1 MPPRVMTP
9 EAAVKL
15 IPDNATLGVG
25 GFVGAGSPEALNRA
39 IEDRFRQTGSPTGLT
54 VLYAA
59 GQGDGAG
66 RGVNHLGQEG
76 LVRRVFGGHWGLV
89 PSLAKLAVENK
100 IEAYNWPQGVIAHLY
115 RDIAGGRPGAITHI
129 GLHTYVDPRNGGGKL
144 NERTTED
151 MVELIELGGREWLWY
166 KATPID
172 VGLIRGTTADSRG
185 NISMEREAMHGE
197 MLPIAQAA
205 RNSGGIVIAQV
216 ERLAAAG
223 TLHPHTVKVPGIL
236 VDAIVVAEP
245 HEHHQTFAEEYNPT
259 YCGELRID
267 LQSIEPMEMSE
278 RKIIVR
284 RAAVEL
290 FAGAVIN
297 LGIGMP
303 EGVADVANE
312 EGIIE
317 EMVQTV
323 EAGAIGGVPAGGLSF
338 GASTNPDAVIDQPS
352 QFDFYDGGGL
362 DLAFL
367 GSAQID
373 THGNVN
379 VSKFGG
385 GLTGCGGFI
394 NITQTAQRVIFCG
407 TFTAAGLKVE
417 ISEAKLRIVKEGKVK
432 KLVPE
437 VEHVTFSG
445 PYAAERGTQVLYV
458 TERAVFTLQDG
469 HLVLIEIAP
478 GVDLQKDILDQTGF
492 ELKVSDD
499 LTTMP
504 EEIFRPEVMGLA
516 QRIGELQ

>member
-1 MPPRVMTP
+1 
-9 EAAVKL
+9 
-15 IPDNATLGVG
+15 
-25 GFVGAGSPEALNRA
+25 
-39 IEDRFRQTGSPTGLT
+39 
-54 VLYAA
+54 
-59 GQGDGAG
+59 
-66 RGVNHLGQEG
+66 
-76 LVRRVFGGHWGLV
+76 
-89 PSLAKLAVENK
+89 
-100 IEAYNWPQGVIAHLY
+100 
-115 RDIAGGRPGAITHI
+115 
-129 GLHTYVDPRNGGGKL
+129 
-144 NERTTED
+144 
-151 MVELIELGGREWLWY
+151 
-166 KATPID
+166 
-172 VGLIRGTTADSRG
+172 
-185 NISMEREAMHGE
+185 

-267 LQSIEPMEMSE
+267 LQSIEPMAMSE

-373 THGNVN
+373 RHGNVN

-445 PYAAERGTQVLYV
+445 AYAAERGTQVLYV

-492 ELKVSDD
+492 ELRVSDD